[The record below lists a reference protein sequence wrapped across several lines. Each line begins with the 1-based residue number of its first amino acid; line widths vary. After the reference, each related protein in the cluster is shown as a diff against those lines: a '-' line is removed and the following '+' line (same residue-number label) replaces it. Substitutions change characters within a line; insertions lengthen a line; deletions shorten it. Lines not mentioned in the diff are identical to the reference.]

1 MHKVWVVAS
10 GKGGTGKSAV
20 AVNLGAALAA
30 EGLRVALVDL
40 NVGLRCLDL
49 CLGLDD
55 RVLFDLMD
63 VLDGKCRLQDALLR
77 HSAYETLWLLPA
89 AQNRSMNEVSVK
101 SLKAL
106 CELLSKEFDLV
117 LLDCPP
123 GLEPIPVR
131 AAAVAGRGILVTT
144 TDAASIRDTE
154 RLVAEFAA
162 RGRAELYLVINR
174 FRSDLAMKNLIST
187 EAEIADAVGI
197 PLLGT
202 VPEDEAVLLANL
214 SCEPVFIRQSA
225 APAARIF
232 TALARRLPG
241 KDFLRS

>member
-20 AVNLGAALAA
+20 VVNLGTALAA
-30 EGLRVALVDL
+30 EGLRVVLVDL

-77 HSAYETLWLLPA
+77 RAANDTLWLLPA
-89 AQNRSMNEVSVK
+89 AQNRSMNDVSVK
-101 SLKAL
+101 SLRAL

-117 LLDCPP
+117 LLDCPS
-123 GLEPIPVR
+123 GLEPIPMR

-144 TDAASIRDTE
+144 ADAASIRDTE

-162 RGRAELYLVINR
+162 KGLSELFLVVNR
-174 FRSDLAMKNLIST
+174 FRSDLAMKKLIPAET
-187 EAEIADAVGI
+187 EIADAVGI
-197 PLLGT
+197 PLLAT
-202 VPEDEAVLLANL
+202 IPEDEAVLLANL
-214 SCEPVFIRQSA
+214 SCESVFARQSEV
-225 APAARIF
+225 PAARIF

-241 KDFLRS
+241 KDFL